1 MKTIDNTGVTFVNA
15 VLGRG
20 ILNGVV
26 NVQFGT
32 WMFAGKEDG
41 TVDPEMA
48 VSCRLRMD
56 MDCAKALR
64 DNLTELLLA
73 VEAPAPTESAAA
85 ESNAA
90 NGAAKH

>member
-1 MKTIDNTGVTFVNA
+1 MKTIDNTGVTFVNV

-26 NVQFGT
+26 NVQLGT

-41 TVDPEMA
+41 SVDPDVA

-56 MDCAKALR
+56 VTCAKALR
-64 DNLTELLLA
+64 DQLTELLLA
-73 VEAPAPTESAAA
+73 VETPAPVADESKTL
-85 ESNAA
+85 A

>member
-1 MKTIDNTGVTFVNA
+1 MKTIDQTGVTFVNQ

-20 ILNGVV
+20 VLNGVV
-26 NVQFGT
+26 NVQLGT
-32 WMFAGKEDG
+32 WLFSGKEDG
-41 TVDPEMA
+41 SVDPELA

-56 MDCAKALR
+56 VVCAKALR

-73 VEAPAPTESAAA
+73 VETPPEGVAA
-85 ESNAA
+85 ESKAPV